1 MPDERDNENLEREIE
16 LLFEAAEREKY
27 VHSRSGETFD
37 AIAGLWFLGEAFEST
52 LAEIAR
58 SYIVSSFLLRALE
71 LIYQQIRSDYRLP
84 DFSADVLTNQDALE
98 EFLQAV
104 GKLSRHESFVGWLQD
119 SLLPRCSKLLKVHA
133 QSKEDVSRLGNL
145 TDSIQRAAEQYSP
158 GEDGDTWA
166 YDGIFQLSNELLG
179 TSSGS
184 AVSAQSLMPQE
195 SPANVSASTYAS
207 FIAPQSVEVGGTLG
221 NEVWYSRNEA
231 VKREA
236 TNIDAGSLAA

>member
-1 MPDERDNENLEREIE
+1 MPDERDNESLEREIE

-52 LAEIAR
+52 LAEIAH
-58 SYIVSSFLLRALE
+58 SYIVSSFLLESLE
-71 LIYQQIRSDYRLP
+71 LIYQRISSDYRLP

-104 GKLSRHESFVGWLQD
+104 EKLSHHESFVGWLQD
-119 SLLPRCSKLLKVHA
+119 SLLPRCGKLLKVHA

-184 AVSAQSLMPQE
+184 AVSVQSLMPQE
-195 SPANVSASTYAS
+195 FSANAAASTYVS
-207 FIAPQSVEVGGTLG
+207 FVTPQSVEVGDTLRSA
-221 NEVWYSRNEA
+221 VWYPENEKA
-231 VKREA
+231 RGEA
-236 TNIDAGSLAA
+236 TNTDASQMAA